1 MSRIKK
7 TFKDTVFRMLFS
19 SRENMLSLYNALNDS
34 DYTDASA
41 LEITTLEDA
50 VYMGMKN
57 DCSFVFNHDLNI
69 FEHQSTVNPNMPL
82 RDLFYLSS
90 ILNRQIP
97 REELYRK
104 TRLRIPNPRFVVFY
118 LGSDPMPG
126 RAVYRL
132 SDLFSRNTGE
142 PEVELTVTVINIDPA
157 LGDKV
162 LKACRLLKEFAEF
175 VSITRSRLNEVKG
188 KGPEAR
194 NQAVQDAVDECIEKG
209 ILADFLR
216 KERAKV
222 VSSIL
227 SDYDEQEVRRVLAE
241 DAFEQ
246 GETQLGNLIAIL
258 LKEGKTAEAALV
270 AEDKTARREYYCRYG
285 LSTED
290 GSETLP
296 AKDLDGLR

>member
-1 MSRIKK
+1 
-7 TFKDTVFRMLFS
+7 
-19 SRENMLSLYNALNDS
+19 
-34 DYTDASA
+34 
-41 LEITTLEDA
+41 
-50 VYMGMKN
+50 
-57 DCSFVFNHDLNI
+57 
-69 FEHQSTVNPNMPL
+69 
-82 RDLFYLSS
+82 
-90 ILNRQIP
+90 
-97 REELYRK
+97 
-104 TRLRIPNPRFVVFY
+104 
-118 LGSDPMPG
+118 MPG

-157 LGDKV
+157 IGDKV

-175 VSITRSRLNEVKG
+175 VSVTRSRLNEVKG

-258 LKEGKTAEAALV
+258 LKEGKTTEAALV
-270 AEDKTARREYYCRYG
+270 AEDKTARRDYYRRYG

-290 GSETLP
+290 GSETLTP
-296 AKDLDGLR
+296 QDHGGLQ

>member
-1 MSRIKK
+1 
-7 TFKDTVFRMLFS
+7 
-19 SRENMLSLYNALNDS
+19 
-34 DYTDASA
+34 
-41 LEITTLEDA
+41 
-50 VYMGMKN
+50 
-57 DCSFVFNHDLNI
+57 
-69 FEHQSTVNPNMPL
+69 
-82 RDLFYLSS
+82 
-90 ILNRQIP
+90 
-97 REELYRK
+97 
-104 TRLRIPNPRFVVFY
+104 
-118 LGSDPMPG
+118 MPG

-157 LGDKV
+157 IGDKV

-241 DAFEQ
+241 DAYEQGMEEGRQKGMAEGKQQ

-270 AEDKTARREYYCRYG
+270 AEDKTARREYYRRYG

-296 AKDLDGLR
+296 AKDLDGLQ

>member
-1 MSRIKK
+1 
-7 TFKDTVFRMLFS
+7 
-19 SRENMLSLYNALNDS
+19 
-34 DYTDASA
+34 
-41 LEITTLEDA
+41 
-50 VYMGMKN
+50 
-57 DCSFVFNHDLNI
+57 
-69 FEHQSTVNPNMPL
+69 
-82 RDLFYLSS
+82 
-90 ILNRQIP
+90 
-97 REELYRK
+97 
-104 TRLRIPNPRFVVFY
+104 
-118 LGSDPMPG
+118 MPG

-157 LGDKV
+157 IGDKV

-175 VSITRSRLNEVKG
+175 VSVTRSRLNIVKG
-188 KGPEAR
+188 KGPEVR

-246 GETQLGNLIAIL
+246 GKQQGETQLGNLIAIL
-258 LKEGKTAEAALV
+258 LKEGKMAEAALV
-270 AEDKTARREYYCRYG
+270 AEDKTARSEYYRRYG

-296 AKDLDGLR
+296 AKDLDGLQ